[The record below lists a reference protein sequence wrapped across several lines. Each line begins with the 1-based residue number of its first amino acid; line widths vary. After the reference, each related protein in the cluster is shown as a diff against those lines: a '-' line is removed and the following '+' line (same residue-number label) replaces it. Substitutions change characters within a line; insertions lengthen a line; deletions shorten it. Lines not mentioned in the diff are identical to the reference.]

1 MDNKTFFAVVHV
13 NFEKRQK
20 FIHEFH

>member
-20 FIHEFH
+20 FSHEFH